1 MKPDDSN
8 QFKLNKKV
16 FISFLLSAVALVLL
30 FFFVQRDYFTKLM
43 DVLQPIIIGV
53 IFAYLL
59 NPLVK
64 VLEKLFNK
72 LFKKMKKEKT
82 RKNLSRGCSI
92 CISLIALLSV
102 CVAIISLIVPQ
113 LLKSINDLIADLPG
127 MVNQAS
133 ELYDSFMVKY
143 DLPNRINEFTTW
155 YTETIGGS
163 ESTFD
168 LSSIL
173 TSLFSGLESGIIK
186 SIGTVGNGVMSF
198 FSTTVNIIIGLV
210 VTVYLL
216 TCKERMFAHFKKA
229 LYAFFNRDKVNAV
242 IVNSRECN
250 RIVTNFIVSK
260 IIASLIVGVL
270 CFVLMMIFDIQREH
284 ALLISVIIGVTDII
298 PFFGPYIGAIP
309 STLIILLADPLDAVY
324 FVIIIVVIQQLEGNV
339 ISPKI
344 IGDSIGVS
352 PFWVIFATI
361 VGGGLF
367 GLPGMLLGVPVV
379 AILFFIIRLIASE
392 KLKSKNM
399 PVETD
404 KYIPEGIYSDNLD
417 EHKTDE

>member
-229 LYAFFNRDKVNAV
+229 LYAFFKRDKVNAV

-298 PFFGPYIGAIP
+298 PFEISQDDFL
-309 STLIILLADPLDAVY
+309 TLAYSLEYKSEHPLAKAV
-324 FVIIIVVIQQLEGNV
+324 VDKTMMMASNAL
-339 ISPKI
+339 KI
-344 IGDSIGVS
+344 RFFIA
-352 PFWVIFATI
+352 P
-361 VGGGLF
+361 
-367 GLPGMLLGVPVV
+367 PP
-379 AILFFIIRLIASE
+379 LFFCRPAHGRGGVAVLNGVVLTLNS
-392 KLKSKNM
+392 LGQ
-399 PVETD
+399 
-404 KYIPEGIYSDNLD
+404 YGQL
-417 EHKTDE
+417 